1 MLQEVRYVGDI
12 MKIIKIGAI
21 WCPGCLVMKKVWKN
35 IMNDHP
41 DLDIVELDYDMH
53 SSEVSKY
60 NPGKILPIVIFL
72 DKDNN
77 ELERLIGEQSED
89 DLRRVIDKY
98 EKN

>member
-1 MLQEVRYVGDI
+1 

-35 IMNDHP
+35 ILNDYHN
-41 DLDIVELDYDMH
+41 LNIMELDYDMD

-60 NPGKILPIVIFL
+60 NPGKVLPVVIFL

-77 ELERLIGEQSED
+77 ELERLIGEQTED
-89 DLRRVIDKY
+89 ILRKKIDEY
-98 EKN
+98 EVD